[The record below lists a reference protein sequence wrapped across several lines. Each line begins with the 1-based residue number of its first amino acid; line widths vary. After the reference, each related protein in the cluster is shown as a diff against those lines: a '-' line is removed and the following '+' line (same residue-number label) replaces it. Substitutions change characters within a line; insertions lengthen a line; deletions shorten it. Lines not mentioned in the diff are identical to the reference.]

1 MSAQAGPDLPQ
12 HFLIGAQ
19 VVKYW
24 GLSYASDTSAEILIL
39 NHLSGAV
46 AAQCSSSSG
55 DPEHQTVFLPGSL
68 VLCDRTRT
76 ELNTEVQ
83 SISCY

>member
-1 MSAQAGPDLPQ
+1 MSAQAGPDLLQ

-39 NHLSGAV
+39 NIHIKSFKW
-46 AAQCSSSSG
+46 CSSSSD